1 MEALLMN
8 QDEVLRRAAEA
19 AIEYRKGDSER
30 GSAVAPFS
38 ELLSA
43 FEAPL
48 PERAS
53 DPGDV
58 IGELVANASPG
69 LRAMTSPGFF
79 GWVIGG
85 SHPAGVAADW
95 LTSAWGQNTGN
106 FMATPAA
113 AAVEQVSANW
123 LLELLDLP
131 REASVG
137 FVTGATMANFV
148 GIAAARG
155 ELLRRAG
162 WDVETDG
169 LFGAPPITVVIGA
182 DAHATVFS
190 ALRYAGLGSARVTTI
205 ETDDSGRMKPNALE
219 QALRRVDAPALVI
232 AQAGQLNTGACDPF
246 AEICPL
252 AHEHGAWVH
261 VDGAFGLWAQASP
274 RFQHLTNGVE
284 LADSW
289 ATDGHKWLQ
298 LPYDSGLV
306 IVKDRAAHKRAMSLE
321 TSYLPSAG
329 EGERQPADYV
339 PELSRRA
346 RGFAAW
352 AVIKTLGRS
361 GITEMV
367 ERNCDFAAALGR
379 ECAEVSGIRVVAPVE
394 LNQLMLRFGDSDD
407 ATLATVG
414 EVKRRGRIFV
424 GPAKWRGE
432 WIMRISVCNHATAL
446 DQLETVRD
454 EIAGA
459 WETVAQSQSANAA

>member
-1 MEALLMN
+1 
-8 QDEVLRRAAEA
+8 
-19 AIEYRKGDSER
+19 
-30 GSAVAPFS
+30 
-38 ELLSA
+38 
-43 FEAPL
+43 
-48 PERAS
+48 
-53 DPGDV
+53 
-58 IGELVANASPG
+58 
-69 LRAMTSPGFF
+69 
-79 GWVIGG
+79 
-85 SHPAGVAADW
+85 
-95 LTSAWGQNTGN
+95 
-106 FMATPAA
+106 
-113 AAVEQVSANW
+113 
-123 LLELLDLP
+123 
-131 REASVG
+131 
-137 FVTGATMANFV
+137 
-148 GIAAARG
+148 
-155 ELLRRAG
+155 
-162 WDVETDG
+162 
-169 LFGAPPITVVIGA
+169 
-182 DAHATVFS
+182 
-190 ALRYAGLGSARVTTI
+190 VTTI

>member
-1 MEALLMN
+1 MN

-30 GSAVAPFS
+30 GSGVAPFS

-48 PERAS
+48 PEVPS
-53 DPGDV
+53 DAGDI

-131 REASVG
+131 RDSSVG

-155 ELLRRAG
+155 ELLRRTG
-162 WDVETDG
+162 WDVERDG
-169 LFGAPPITVVIGA
+169 LFGAPPITVLIGA

-190 ALRYAGLGSARVTTI
+190 ALRYGGLGSARVTTI
-205 ETDDSGRMKPNALE
+205 DTDDSGRMKPEALAE
-219 QALRRVDAPALVI
+219 ALRHVDGPALVI
-232 AQAGQLNTGACDPF
+232 AQAGQLNTGASDPF

-261 VDGAFGLWAQASP
+261 VDGAFGLWAQATP
-274 RFQHLTNGVE
+274 RLRHLTTGVE

-298 LPYDSGLV
+298 LPYDSGFV
-306 IVKDRAAHKRAMSLE
+306 IVRDRAAHQRAMSLE

-352 AVIKTLGRS
+352 AVIKALGRS

-379 ECAEVSGIRVVAPVE
+379 ECADVPGIRVVAPVE
-394 LNQLMLRFGDSDD
+394 LNQLMLRFGGSDD
-407 ATLATVG
+407 ATLATVE
-414 EVKRRGRIFV
+414 EVRRRGRIFV

-432 WIMRISVCNHATAL
+432 WIMRISVCNYGTAL
-446 DQLETVRD
+446 DQLDAVRG
-454 EIAGA
+454 EIAEA
-459 WETVAQSQSANAA
+459 WETVQQSQSANAA

>member
-1 MEALLMN
+1 
-8 QDEVLRRAAEA
+8 
-19 AIEYRKGDSER
+19 
-30 GSAVAPFS
+30 
-38 ELLSA
+38 
-43 FEAPL
+43 
-48 PERAS
+48 
-53 DPGDV
+53 
-58 IGELVANASPG
+58 
-69 LRAMTSPGFF
+69 
-79 GWVIGG
+79 
-85 SHPAGVAADW
+85 
-95 LTSAWGQNTGN
+95 
-106 FMATPAA
+106 
-113 AAVEQVSANW
+113 
-123 LLELLDLP
+123 
-131 REASVG
+131 
-137 FVTGATMANFV
+137 
-148 GIAAARG
+148 
-155 ELLRRAG
+155 
-162 WDVETDG
+162 
-169 LFGAPPITVVIGA
+169 
-182 DAHATVFS
+182 
-190 ALRYAGLGSARVTTI
+190 VTTI

-232 AQAGQLNTGACDPF
+232 AQAGQLNTGACDPC

-252 AHEHGAWVH
+252 THEHGAWVH

-407 ATLATVG
+407 ATLATVE